1 MPSSGANA
9 LVAVPSAGPLV
20 AAGNGKASKSKF
32 AKASQKML
40 KEHCRS
46 DVSEEWKKVDDQ
58 KIAKLRGILSALQEE
73 NQSTQLL
80 KKESEDKEAWKAL
93 ESTRKSVDTRLA
105 FCKEKESLFKKRQE
119 DLRRHVL
126 ENQKSL
132 QELESTIEKS
142 EKKSKDEQAECKRL
156 DAEIAALNEELR
168 QKEQSKNTEQDK
180 IAKTQHYKTFLEEVM
195 QENQEEFDADIEVL
209 INRYATLEAGS
220 QELAQANDDLS
231 ARLDRVR
238 DECLRVQTVLQNE
251 HLMISSQL
259 HVCQVDLEHHQ
270 SESSELEQKL
280 NRALEDKELKES
292 QVGVIQMAIEQLFT
306 RTVTSCRLPQ
316 RKKAMLDAV
325 DIKYAPV
332 RGDKSD
338 VRLEEMFKQIIERV
352 EDLQDMHEQALAA
365 LGRDTKKEDD
375 APVEEL
381 DLMDRVKFVQQKGD
395 ESPPHVAGN
404 TSFDALGGQTSSLR
418 TRQSDQTVSAA
429 SGGTGSA
436 GRQDTFLTQE

>member
-1 MPSSGANA
+1 MPPSGANA
-9 LVAVPSAGPLV
+9 LVAVPPPGPLV
-20 AAGNGKASKSKF
+20 SAGKASKSKF
-32 AKASQKML
+32 EKASKKLLQ
-40 KEHCRS
+40 EHCKS
-46 DVSEEWKKVDDQ
+46 DVSEEWKKVDDS

-105 FCKEKESLFKKRQE
+105 FCKEKEALFKKRQE

-142 EKKSKDEQAECKRL
+142 EKKVKDEQMECKRH
-156 DAEIAALNEELR
+156 DAEINALNEELR
-168 QKEQSKNTEQDK
+168 QKEQSKNTESAK
-180 IAKTQHYKTFLEEVM
+180 ITKTQHYKSFLEEVM
-195 QENQEEFDADIEVL
+195 QETQEEFDGDIEVL

-220 QELAQANDDLS
+220 QELIQANDDLS
-231 ARLDRVR
+231 VRLDRVR
-238 DECLRVQTVLQNE
+238 DECLRVQTKLQNE

-270 SESSELEQKL
+270 AESAELEQKL

-306 RTVTSCRLPQ
+306 RTVTSCRLKQ

-338 VRLEEMFKQIIERV
+338 ARLEEMFKQIIERV

-381 DLMDRVKFVQQKGD
+381 DLMDRVKFVQTKGD
-395 ESPPHVAGN
+395 DIGRVAPN
-404 TSFDALGGQTSSLR
+404 NAADDLLGGQPSSLR
-418 TRQSDQTVSAA
+418 TRQSDQTQSAA
-429 SGGTGSA
+429 TSGGTGSA